1 MADKKPAKRKAG
13 AKKAGAKRPSA
24 KKSAGKKQ
32 AAKKSTVKKSAAKR
46 SAAKK
51 SSSKKSTAKTSSSKK
66 QAAKKSAAK
75 SATKRSVRRP
85 RTTFPDISSAS
96 WEHATDRAALHALR
110 TIPGFDIVIR
120 KVIGAIGERNVKLIF
135 TAQALEVGPNQ
146 YPDIHEMLVEVCG
159 TLDWP
164 VPRLYV
170 SQTPLANAGAVG
182 VDNPFIVLNSS
193 LIELSSPEELRFV
206 LGHEVGH
213 IMSEHALYRTLL
225 FLLLQ
230 FSGTVLPIVGQA
242 VAPITL
248 ALLEWNRKAEISCDR
263 AGLLA
268 VQDLDTCVGALGVM
282 AGGIRGREG
291 EIDVAALRSQSEQ
304 YTDSQGLDTF
314 FKFMA
319 TAGQTHPFPV
329 IRVREMDNFAAHGP
343 YTDVLKGDYVRR
355 GEEPPLKSDLSQAG
369 AGFSESAQTVF
380 TNADEYVSAALT
392 NFASALRRRVR
403 D

>member
-1 MADKKPAKRKAG
+1 MAEDKPKKRTG
-13 AKKAGAKRPSA
+13 PKK
-24 KKSAGKKQ
+24 
-32 AAKKSTVKKSAAKR
+32 
-46 SAAKK
+46 AAKK
-51 SSSKKSTAKTSSSKK
+51 SSAKKSTAK
-66 QAAKKSAAK
+66 K
-75 SATKRSVRRP
+75 SATKRTTKKTAAKKTAAKKATAKKTTAKKRAVRKRAP
-85 RTTFPDISSAS
+85 GRVRFPDISPAS
-96 WEHATDRAALHALR
+96 WEHSTDRAALHALQ
-110 TIPGFDIVIR
+110 TLPGFDTVIR

-146 YPDIHEMLVEVCG
+146 YPDLYEMLTEVCA

-182 VDNPFIVLNSS
+182 VDKPFIVLNSS
-193 LIELSSPEELRFV
+193 LIELSSPEEIRFV

-230 FSGTVLPIVGQA
+230 FSGAVVPVVGQA
-242 VAPITL
+242 IRPITL

-268 VQDLDTCVGALGVM
+268 VQNVDGAVGALGVM

-291 EIDVAALRSQSEQ
+291 TIDVEALRVQSRD
-304 YTDSQGLDTF
+304 YSDSQGLDTF

-319 TAGQTHPFPV
+319 TASQTHPFPV
-329 IRVREMDNFAAHGP
+329 IRVREMDRFAEEGE
-343 YTDVLKGDYVRR
+343 YTDILKGDYVRR
-355 GEEPPLKSDLSQAG
+355 GDEPALRDDMTAAG
-369 AGFSESAQTVF
+369 AGFSDSAQTVF
-380 TNADEYVSAALT
+380 SNADEYVGKALS
-392 NFASALRRRVR
+392 NFAGALRRRSKE
-403 D
+403 

>member
-1 MADKKPAKRKAG
+1 MA
-13 AKKAGAKRPSA
+13 
-24 KKSAGKKQ
+24 
-32 AAKKSTVKKSAAKR
+32 
-46 SAAKK
+46 
-51 SSSKKSTAKTSSSKK
+51 
-66 QAAKKSAAK
+66 
-75 SATKRSVRRP
+75 
-85 RTTFPDISSAS
+85 FPDISAAS

-110 TIPGFDIVIR
+110 TIPGFDRVIR

-135 TAQALEVGPNQ
+135 TAQALEVGPTQ
-146 YPDIHEMLVEVCG
+146 YPDLHKTLVEVCA

-182 VDNPFIVLNSS
+182 VDKPFIVLNSS
-193 LIELSSPEELRFV
+193 LIELSNPEEVRFV

-230 FSGTVLPIVGQA
+230 FSGAVLPVIGQA

-263 AGLLA
+263 AGLIA
-268 VQDLDTCVGALGVM
+268 VQDLDRAVGALGVM
-282 AGGIRGREG
+282 AGGVRGREG
-291 EIDVAALRSQSEQ
+291 TINVDALREQSRD
-304 YTDSQGLDTF
+304 YSDSQGLDTF

-319 TAGQTHPFPV
+319 TAGRTHPFPV
-329 IRVREMDNFAAHGP
+329 IRVRELDRYAEEGN
-343 YTDVLKGDYVRR
+343 YTDILKGDYVRR
-355 GEEPPLKSDLSQAG
+355 GDEPPLIDDLSTAG
-369 AGFSESAQTVF
+369 AGFSDSAQTVF
-380 TNADEYVSAALT
+380 TNADEYVGKALT
-392 NFASALRRRVR
+392 NFASALRRKVK